1 MRTGLLFDR
10 QKVSVL
16 QNEIVLERYNSGNS
30 RVWVHFISVCFPI
43 VTRIFKK
50 VAKTAT
56 FMVCEAVTIK
66 VSIKKKKPSHLG
78 RWLILAK

>member
-30 RVWVHFISVCFPI
+30 RVWIHFISVCFAI
-43 VTRIFKK
+43 VIRIFKK
-50 VAKTAT
+50 SSKDSN
-56 FMVCEAVTIK
+56 FYGM
-66 VSIKKKKPSHLG
+66 
-78 RWLILAK
+78 